1 MFTLSNHSEIKM
13 IGYEIS
19 DTTRW
24 GRLPV
29 YRRDISL
36 ADVQNFLPMFS
47 RQPFANDNYENDF
60 LDVISREPFGSD
72 EGRYPIAT
80 VSKKYTLVQHRGVT
94 DELLD
99 AIQAAGLNTENMSA
113 RVTMSEYGARM
124 SLDIMLPDF
133 TYDPGDGYPL
143 SLRLR
148 LRNSVDGMSSFGVS
162 ISWFRLVCKNGMTR
176 LTHEDAYSAVHIGDI
191 EPNELRNFLLT
202 RIPANIKQLELFRS
216 WIDSPVDQVKLE
228 SWAEAEV
235 RSRWGHTAAARVLNI
250 CRTGYDGRVEIKRG
264 EGEGP
269 VAALQVS
276 SDIKVPGSGAPVA
289 NVYHAY
295 QALTWISERRRRI
308 EDQDGWGAQ
317 ALDMTRQLLLCA

>member
-99 AIQAAGLNTENMSA
+99 AIQAAGLNCVIRPMAGS
-113 RVTMSEYGARM
+113 
-124 SLDIMLPDF
+124 
-133 TYDPGDGYPL
+133 
-143 SLRLR
+143 
-148 LRNSVDGMSSFGVS
+148 
-162 ISWFRLVCKNGMTR
+162 
-176 LTHEDAYSAVHIGDI
+176 H
-191 EPNELRNFLLT
+191 
-202 RIPANIKQLELFRS
+202 
-216 WIDSPVDQVKLE
+216 
-228 SWAEAEV
+228 
-235 RSRWGHTAAARVLNI
+235 
-250 CRTGYDGRVEIKRG
+250 
-264 EGEGP
+264 
-269 VAALQVS
+269 
-276 SDIKVPGSGAPVA
+276 SD
-289 NVYHAY
+289 
-295 QALTWISERRRRI
+295 
-308 EDQDGWGAQ
+308 
-317 ALDMTRQLLLCA
+317 

>member
-1 MFTLSNHSEIKM
+1 ML
-13 IGYEIS
+13 
-19 DTTRW
+19 
-24 GRLPV
+24 
-29 YRRDISL
+29 
-36 ADVQNFLPMFS
+36 
-47 RQPFANDNYENDF
+47 
-60 LDVISREPFGSD
+60 
-72 EGRYPIAT
+72 
-80 VSKKYTLVQHRGVT
+80 QHRDLA

-99 AIQAAGLNTENMSA
+99 AIQAAGLDMDSMSA
-113 RVTMSEYGARM
+113 CVKMNEYCARM
-124 SLDIMLPDF
+124 SCDIMMPDF

-148 LRNSVDGMSSFGVS
+148 LRNSVDGMSSFGIS
-162 ISWFRLVCKNGMTR
+162 ISWLRLICTNGMAE
-176 LTHEDAYSAVHIGDI
+176 LTHEDAYSGIHIGTI

-228 SWAEAEV
+228 NWAEDEV
-235 RSRWGHTAAARVLNI
+235 RPRWGHTAAARALHI
-250 CRTGYDGRVEIKRG
+250 CRTGYDGRVEIKRA
-264 EGEGP
+264 EAVGP
-269 VAALQVS
+269 VGELQVS

-317 ALDMTRQLLLCA
+317 ALDMTKHLLLCA